1 MNDYWMSDDD
11 IKNDM
16 LELSDFSKLPQPAPE
31 PSEFMKKLRGKPSIF
46 EDNFEEEIEE
56 QPVVEYLPV
65 RGHPLLKNGIR
76 KPGGRPISH
85 EQHTSAHTDIREV
98 TGFGY
103 GNDLIEHAFKNISS
117 EDDSEPNRMKNLAFD
132 SPTRKNGKKS
142 SEDSDSSMSSSS
154 DKTYCS
160 KSPPSLDI
168 HNKKEFP
175 ALK

>member
-98 TGFGY
+98 SY
-103 GNDLIEHAFKNISS
+103 RDNQHIVCNKLYIYYLGNWIWLWK
-117 EDDSEPNRMKNLAFD
+117 
-132 SPTRKNGKKS
+132 
-142 SEDSDSSMSSSS
+142 
-154 DKTYCS
+154 
-160 KSPPSLDI
+160 
-168 HNKKEFP
+168 
-175 ALK
+175 